1 MKRLIKLDLINK
13 IYEDKNFMCTAKPIM
28 SHKEFIKTKSIVHH
42 GSTRFNHSVKVAYL
56 SYKISKVLGCDTNAV
71 VRAGALHDFF
81 LERDDENI
89 VTETKMLIKHPTIAK
104 ENAIN
109 YFGVNEKEQNIIESH
124 MFPISSVAPKSKE
137 AWIVTLCDK
146 IVAMIEGASTAKA
159 QITVW
164 LLFLFNFI
172 R

>member
-1 MKRLIKLDLINK
+1 MSLIDK
-13 IYEDKNFMCTAKPIM
+13 IYKDKEFMRNAEPIL

-42 GSTRFNHSVKVAYL
+42 GGTRFNHSVKVAYL
-56 SYKISKVLGCDTNAV
+56 SYKISKTLGCDTRAII
-71 VRAGALHDFF
+71 RAGALHDFF
-81 LERDDENI
+81 LERDDKNL
-89 VTETKMLIKHPTIAK
+89 VTETRMLIKHPSLAK

-137 AWIVTLCDK
+137 AWIVTICDK
-146 IVAMIEGASTAKA
+146 IIAMMEGASTAKA
-159 QITVW
+159 QVSVW
-164 LLFLFNFI
+164 ILFLINFI